1 MHKKTAVWRKPR
13 RVDAFGT
20 LDVTVYQ
27 NPERQLSDSQ
37 VDAYTD
43 IAQSAFTRAEP
54 DRENVEEH
62 VYADTL
68 VEAKVDGEIIGFSGT
83 EVLES
88 EELED
93 DVVLGSGMAVDP
105 EYQQQGIGSLI
116 RTRGVLEDTESDGY
130 FAARSANPGILSHMQ
145 DQYGAF
151 PREGESTPYDVEIA
165 MNEASQAIDDSKV
178 FDAPVMES
186 AYPEQM
192 NDMPDHELSDF
203 LREVME
209 EHGEGYDNGD
219 ALIMAAEVSEQDLI
233 DEYELQVEESDFE
246 VGTGI

>member
-1 MHKKTAVWRKPR
+1 M
-13 RVDAFGT
+13 DAFGA
-20 LDVTVYQ
+20 LHLNVYQ
-27 NPERQLSDSQ
+27 NPERDLSDSQ
-37 VDAYTD
+37 VEAYTD

-54 DRENVEEH
+54 DRGNVEEH

-68 VEAKVDGEIIGFSGT
+68 VEAKVDGEIVAFSGT
-83 EVLES
+83 DILES
-88 EELED
+88 EELEG
-93 DVVLGSGMAVDP
+93 DVALGSGMAVDP

-116 RTRGVLEDTESDGY
+116 RTRGILEDIESDGY

-151 PREGESTPYDVEIA
+151 PREDESTPYDVEVA
-165 MNEASQAIDDSKV
+165 MYEAAEAIEDSRP
-178 FDAPVMES
+178 FEAPVMQS

-203 LREVME
+203 LRELMD

-219 ALIMAAEVSEQDLI
+219 ALIMAAEVSEQDLTE
-233 DEYELQVEESDFE
+233 EYEIQTEESDFE
-246 VGTGI
+246 VREEVL